1 LNPLLLLLL
10 LLLPGFAGAQE
21 KSAQE
26 EPDYLLPQQAFKL
39 SALTEDAGRIR
50 ATWRIADGY
59 YLYRNKFKFT
69 SETPG
74 ITLGEAEFPAG
85 KIKTDQFFG
94 DMEVYRNSV
103 SIRMPIERAPGA
115 DATLTL
121 ATVSQG
127 CADAGLCYPPQ
138 KETVTLSLASAA
150 QAAPAA
156 TPALAALGNLG
167 GNLGQA
173 LGLQDEDED
182 EILTPEQAYQL
193 SATVEQADLIRLI
206 WRIADGTYLYQ
217 DKIQVELLSGDGVQ
231 LGRFQLPPAEMKQD
245 ALRPDG
251 TIGDLP
257 VYHNEINLPLPLIR
271 GNPAATDIQL
281 QVGYQGCAELGVCYP
296 PIRKT
301 LSLALPPLAAASA
314 TPSPLQQAQQ
324 ALIATQTPNATGTSA
339 AVASPAVTSTAVE
352 PVSELDRIA
361 SALAGGN
368 TWLVIPLFF
377 GLGLALSLTP
387 CVFPMIPI
395 LSGIIAGQGSR
406 ITTRK
411 AFTLS
416 VVYVLAMSLT
426 YTAAGVLAG
435 LFGQNLQAAFQ
446 DPWILSFFAL
456 VFVLLAFSMFG
467 FYELQLPSRWQSK
480 LAERSNRQSGGTLAG
495 VAVMGFLSALIVG
508 PCVAPPL
515 AGALIYIGQ
524 TGDALL
530 GGLALFTLAMGM
542 GAPLIIIGT
551 SAGKYLPRAG
561 SWMDKVKAVFGVG
574 MLAVAIILLERIL
587 PVEISML
594 LWGMLLVVSAIYM
607 GALRELAVEASGWD
621 RLWKGLGVVV
631 LIYGTLML
639 IGAAAGGR
647 DTVQPLR
654 GLMAASGG
662 SEAAHLQFRRIKN
675 VADLQREVASASAAG
690 RPVMLDFYADWCVS
704 CKEMERYTFSDPKVI
719 ATLSDAVLLQA
730 DVTANDAQ
738 DVALLQGHFG
748 LPGPPSIM
756 FYGRDGKERR
766 GYRVVGFMGPDD
778 FNNHVRKALQ

>member
-1 LNPLLLLLL
+1 MHPTTRLNPLFLLLI
-10 LLLPGFAGAQE
+10 LLLPPLFA
-21 KSAQE
+21 SAQTE
-26 EPDYLLPQQAFKL
+26 QPDYLTPQQAYQL
-39 SALTEDAGRIR
+39 SAQAEDADTIR
-50 ATWRIADGY
+50 VNWQIADGY
-59 YLYRNKFKFT
+59 YLYRSKIKFT
-69 SETPG
+69 SQTPG
-74 ITLGEAEFPAG
+74 ISLGEAQFPAG
-85 KIKTDQFFG
+85 KNKHDQFFG
-94 DMEVYRNSV
+94 DMEVYRDAV
-103 SIRMPIERAPGA
+103 SILIPIERTAAAG
-115 DATLTL
+115 DSLVL

-138 KETVTLSLASAA
+138 RENVTLTLPPAST
-150 QAAPAA
+150 QATPA
-156 TPALAALGNLG
+156 TPALTSLGNLG
-167 GNLGQA
+167 QSLGIQE
-173 LGLQDEDED
+173 EDQ
-182 EILTPEQAYQL
+182 ILTPEQAYQL
-193 SATVEQADLIRLI
+193 SATVEQADRIRLV
-206 WRIADGTYLYQ
+206 WQIASGTYLYQ
-217 DKIQVELLSGDGVQ
+217 DKIEVELKSADGVQ
-231 LGRFQLPPAEMKQD
+231 LGQYQLPPAEIKQD

-251 TIGDLP
+251 TLGDLP
-257 VYHNEINLPLPLIR
+257 VYHNEINLPLQLIR
-271 GNPAATDIQL
+271 GNRAATGVEL
-281 QVGYQGCAELGVCYP
+281 QVGYQGCAEAGVCYP
-296 PIRKT
+296 PIRKSF
-301 LSLALPPLAAASA
+301 SLALPVLTAAAA
-314 TPSPLQQAQQ
+314 PSPLQQAEQS
-324 ALIATQTPNATGTSA
+324 LIATQA
-339 AVASPAVTSTAVE
+339 AVSTAPAE
-352 PVSELDRIA
+352 PISELDEIA
-361 SALAGGN
+361 STLAGGN
-368 TWLVIPLFF
+368 TWLVTLMFF

-395 LSGIIAGQGSR
+395 LSGIIAGQGSS

-416 VVYVLAMSLT
+416 VVYVLAMSVT

-456 VFVLLAFSMFG
+456 VFVLLALSMFG
-467 FYELQLPSRWQSK
+467 FYELQLPSSWQSK
-480 LAERSNRQSGGTLAG
+480 LTEKSNRQSGGSLVG

-530 GGLALFTLAMGM
+530 GGLALFALALGM

-587 PVEISML
+587 PTDIAML
-594 LWGMLLVVSAIYM
+594 LWGILLVVSAIYM

-631 LIYGTLML
+631 LVYGTLML
-639 IGAAAGGR
+639 IGAAAGGK

-654 GLMAASGG
+654 GLIAASGG
-662 SEAAHLQFRRIKN
+662 NEAVHLQFKRIKN
-675 VADLQREVASASAAG
+675 VADLQREVNAASSAG
-690 RPVMLDFYADWCVS
+690 KPVMLDFYADWCVS

-719 ATLSDAVLLQA
+719 AALSNAVLLQA
-730 DVTANDAQ
+730 DVTANDEQ

-756 FYGRDGKERR
+756 FYGRDGQERK
-766 GYRVVGFMGPDD
+766 GYRVVGFKGADE
-778 FNNHVRKALQ
+778 FASHVRNALR

>member
-1 LNPLLLLLL
+1 MHTTTRLNPLFLLLL
-10 LLLPGFAGAQE
+10 LLLPGLAG
-21 KSAQE
+21 AQE

-39 SALTEDAGRIR
+39 SALAEEDGSVR

-59 YLYRNKFKFT
+59 YLYRSKFKFT

-103 SIRMPIERAPGA
+103 SMRIPIERAPGA
-115 DATLTL
+115 DTTLAL

-138 KETVTLSLASAA
+138 KETVTLSLAPVAPA

-156 TPALAALGNLG
+156 TPALAALGKLG

-173 LGLQDEDED
+173 LGLQDEDE
-182 EILTPEQAYQL
+182 ILTPEQAYQL
-193 SATVEQADLIRLI
+193 SAEVERPDLIRLI

-217 DKIQVELLSGDGVQ
+217 DKIHVELLSGEGVQ
-231 LGRFQLPPAEMKQD
+231 LGRFQLPPAEMKRD

-251 TIGDLP
+251 SIGDLP

-301 LSLALPPLAAASA
+301 LSLALPPQAIGSSAAPA

-324 ALIATQTPNATGTSA
+324 ALIATQTPNA
-339 AVASPAVTSTAVE
+339 AVASPVTANVAAE
-352 PVSELDRIA
+352 PLSELDSIA
-361 SALAGGN
+361 AALAGGN

-426 YTAAGVLAG
+426 YTAAGILAG

-587 PVEISML
+587 PVDVSML
-594 LWGMLLVVSAIYM
+594 LWGILLVVSAIYM

-662 SEAAHLQFRRIKN
+662 SEAAHLQFRRIKS

-690 RPVMLDFYADWCVS
+690 KPVMLDFYADWCVS

-719 ATLSDAVLLQA
+719 AALSDAVLLQA

-778 FNNHVRKALQ
+778 FSNHVRKALQ

>member
-1 LNPLLLLLL
+1 MYTTTRLNPLFLLLILL
-10 LLLPGFAGAQE
+10 LFPVFAGAQ
-21 KSAQE
+21 A

-39 SALTEDAGRIR
+39 SAQAEDADNIR
-50 ATWRIADGY
+50 VIWQIADGY
-59 YLYRNKFKFT
+59 YFYRSKIRIT
-69 SETPG
+69 SQTPG
-74 ITLGEAEFPAG
+74 ITLGDAEFPAG
-85 KIKTDQFFG
+85 KIKQDQFFG

-103 SIRMPIERAPGA
+103 SVRIPIQRAA
-115 DATLTL
+115 DAASTLVL
-121 ATVSQG
+121 GTVSQG

-138 KETVTLSLASAA
+138 KESISLTLPPAA
-150 QAAPAA
+150 AVQEAPAAPA
-156 TPALAALGNLG
+156 LSSL

-173 LGLQDEDED
+173 LGLQEED

-193 SATVEQADLIRLI
+193 SATVERADQIRLI
-206 WRIADGTYLYQ
+206 WQIAPGTYLYQ
-217 DKIQVELLSGDGVQ
+217 DKIRVELKSSDGVQ
-231 LGRFQLPPAEMKQD
+231 LGQFQLPPAEIKQD

-251 TIGDLP
+251 TFGDLP
-257 VYHNEINLPLPLIR
+257 VYHNKINLPIPLIR
-271 GNPAATDIQL
+271 SNPAATDVEL
-281 QVGYQGCAELGVCYP
+281 QVGYQGCAEAGVCYP
-296 PIRKT
+296 PIRKS
-301 LSLALPPLAAASA
+301 LSLALPVMPEGLAA
-314 TPSPLQQAQQ
+314 SPLQQAQQ
-324 ALIATQTPNATGTSA
+324 ALIATQTPDAGVTDA
-339 AVASPAVTSTAVE
+339 PAE
-352 PVSELDRIA
+352 PISELDEIA
-361 SALAGGN
+361 STLAGGS
-368 TWLVIPLFF
+368 TWLVILLFF

-395 LSGIIAGQGSR
+395 LSGIIAGQGSS

-411 AFTLS
+411 AFILS

-456 VFVLLAFSMFG
+456 VFVLLALSMFG

-480 LAERSNRQSGGTLAG
+480 LAERSNRQSGGSLVG
-495 VAVMGFLSALIVG
+495 VAIMGFLSALIVG

-530 GGLALFTLAMGM
+530 GGLALFALAMGM

-561 SWMDKVKAVFGVG
+561 SWMDRVKAVFGVG

-587 PVEISML
+587 PAEIAML
-594 LWGMLLVVSAIYM
+594 LWGILLVVSAIYM

-631 LIYGTLML
+631 LVYGTLML
-639 IGAAAGGR
+639 IGAAAGGK

-654 GLMAASGG
+654 GLIAASGS

-675 VADLQREVASASAAG
+675 VTDLQREVGAASAAG
-690 RPVMLDFYADWCVS
+690 KPVMLDFYADWCVS

-719 ATLSDAVLLQA
+719 AALADAVLLQA
-730 DVTANDAQ
+730 DVTANDEQ

-756 FYGRDGKERR
+756 FYGRDGKERK
-766 GYRVVGFMGPDD
+766 GYRVVGFVGPDE
-778 FNNHVRKALQ
+778 FSSHVRNALR

>member
-1 LNPLLLLLL
+1 MYTITRLNPLFLLLILL
-10 LLLPGFAGAQE
+10 LFPVFAGAQT
-21 KSAQE
+21 

-39 SALTEDAGRIR
+39 TAQAEDADNIRI
-50 ATWRIADGY
+50 TWQIADGY
-59 YLYRNKFKFT
+59 YLYRSKIKIT
-69 SETPG
+69 SQTPG
-74 ITLGEAEFPAG
+74 ITLGEAQFPAG
-85 KIKTDQFFG
+85 KIKQDQFFG
-94 DMEVYRNSV
+94 DMEVYRNSA
-103 SIRMPIERAPGA
+103 SIRIPIQRATGA
-115 DATLTL
+115 GSSLVL

-138 KETVTLSLASAA
+138 KENISLTLPPAA
-150 QAAPAA
+150 AVQEAPAAPA
-156 TPALAALGNLG
+156 LSSL

-173 LGLQDEDED
+173 LGLQEED

-193 SATVEQADLIRLI
+193 SATVEQADRIRLN
-206 WRIADGTYLYQ
+206 WQIAPGTYLYQ
-217 DKIQVELLSGDGVQ
+217 DKIKVELKSADAVQ
-231 LGRFQLPPAEMKQD
+231 LGQFQLPAAEIKQD

-251 TIGDLP
+251 TLGDLP
-257 VYHNEINLPLPLIR
+257 VYHNEIDLPIPLIR
-271 GNPAATDIQL
+271 NNPAATEIEL
-281 QVGYQGCAELGVCYP
+281 QVGYQGCAEAGVCYP
-296 PIRKT
+296 PIRKS
-301 LSLALPPLAAASA
+301 LFLALPVLPAGQA
-314 TPSPLQQAQQ
+314 TSPLQQAQQ
-324 ALIATQTPNATGTSA
+324 ALIATQTADAG
-339 AVASPAVTSTAVE
+339 VADAPVE
-352 PVSELDRIA
+352 PISELDQIA
-361 SALAGGN
+361 STLAGGS
-368 TWLVIPLFF
+368 TWLVILLFF

-395 LSGIIAGQGSR
+395 LSGIIAGQGSS

-411 AFTLS
+411 AFILS
-416 VVYVLAMSLT
+416 LVYVLAMSLT

-456 VFVLLAFSMFG
+456 VFVLLALSMFG

-480 LAERSNRQSGGTLAG
+480 LAERSNRQSGGSLVG
-495 VAVMGFLSALIVG
+495 VAIMGFLSALIVG

-530 GGLALFTLAMGM
+530 GGLALFALAMGM

-561 SWMDKVKAVFGVG
+561 SWMDQVKAVFGVG

-587 PVEISML
+587 PAEIAML
-594 LWGMLLVVSAIYM
+594 LWGILLVVSAVYM

-631 LIYGTLML
+631 LVYGTLML
-639 IGAAAGGR
+639 IGAAAGGK

-654 GLMAASGG
+654 GLIAASGS

-675 VADLQREVASASAAG
+675 VTDLQREVGAASAAG
-690 RPVMLDFYADWCVS
+690 KPVMLDFYADWCVS
-704 CKEMERYTFSDPKVI
+704 CKEMERYTFSNPKVI
-719 ATLSDAVLLQA
+719 AALSDAVLLQA
-730 DVTANDAQ
+730 DVTANDEQ

-756 FYGRDGKERR
+756 FYDRNGKERK
-766 GYRVVGFMGPDD
+766 GYRVVGFMGPDE
-778 FNNHVRKALQ
+778 FSSHVRNALQ